1 MSGAPAGLLLLGRR
15 LGACARRLKRN
26 IIPMLIGFVVV
37 YLLLSVGIGLYAA
50 TRVRNARDF
59 AVAGRSLPFP
69 IVTAMVFATWFGS
82 EAVLG
87 IPATFIDK
95 GFAGIVEDPFGSSMC
110 LVLVGLLFARPL
122 YRLNLLTIGDFY
134 KQRFGRNV
142 ELFVSLC
149 IIASYLGWVA
159 AQLTALGV
167 VFNVL
172 SQGAISANAGMLLGA
187 AIVLV
192 YTLFGGMWSVALT
205 DFFQMTV
212 IVAGLL
218 YLTWLIG
225 DMAGGPVKVLQHAAA
240 QDKFTMIPSL
250 SPKDVVGFVGALLTM
265 MLGSIPQ
272 QDIFQRVMSAKNEN
286 VAARASMVGGGLYLT
301 FCMLPIFI
309 GFAATLID
317 PTMVSRWMQQDAQM
331 ILPSL
336 ILERTPLFAQVMFFG
351 ALLSAIMSTASG
363 TLLAPS
369 VTFTENVLSRFIPV
383 MSDRQFLLAM
393 RLTVVGLA
401 IVTTVFALLSDATI
415 YEMVGNAYKVT
426 LVSAV
431 APLFAGLFW
440 KRSTPQGALL
450 AIALGLGSWLALDWF
465 GPADPF
471 WPPQLAGLGFSI
483 VGMVAGSLLPQ
494 RLGRGALA
502 AVGRF

>member
-1 MSGAPAGLLLLGRR
+1 
-15 LGACARRLKRN
+15 
-26 IIPMLIGFVVV
+26 MLIGFVVV

-240 QDKFTMIPSL
+240 QDKFTMIPSMA
-250 SPKDVVGFVGALLTM
+250 PKDIVGFVGALLTM

-272 QDIFQRVMSAKNEN
+272 QDIFQRVMSAKSEN
-286 VAARASMVGGGLYLT
+286 IAARASIVGGGLYLT

-401 IVTTVFALLSDATI
+401 IVTTVFALVSDATI

-450 AIALGLGSWLALDWF
+450 AIAFGLSSWLALDWF
-465 GPADPF
+465 GPADAF
-471 WPPQLAGLGFSI
+471 WPPQLVGLGFSI
-483 VGMVAGSLLPQ
+483 FGMVAGSLLPQ

-502 AVGRF
+502 AVGRA